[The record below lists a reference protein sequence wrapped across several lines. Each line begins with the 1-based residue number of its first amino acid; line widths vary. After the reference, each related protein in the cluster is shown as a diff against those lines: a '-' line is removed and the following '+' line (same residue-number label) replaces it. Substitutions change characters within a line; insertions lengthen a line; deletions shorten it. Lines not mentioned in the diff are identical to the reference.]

1 MGTVCMLRHFSCVRF
16 FATPWTIAH
25 QAPLSM
31 GFFRQEYY
39 SGLPGPPPGD
49 LANPG
54 IEPASPETPALQA
67 DSLRLSHWGSSKYVL
82 LSERSQSEKIV
93 YCTIPT
99 LYDIL

>member
-1 MGTVCMLRHFSCVRF
+1 MRTVCMLSHFSCVRF

>member
-1 MGTVCMLRHFSCVRF
+1 
-16 FATPWTIAH
+16 
-25 QAPLSM
+25 M